1 MEKKNHKSVRLFLLL
16 NGVLA
21 AVLIVIGGAYLFEG
35 YMEKK
40 AIEENVASAVAPD
53 PVAVDVDFSQQ
64 IANGSPLVFGGSH
77 APEQNESATWDA
89 IARTGVTSV
98 RVDILMEMQFPS
110 EMTLED
116 YLANK
121 NNIQDPWKWNRTH
134 TEERRAT
141 MERAKKRGLKVIGIM
156 DYAPP
161 WLTHSGTPYGVPKDM
176 EAYRDMVQR
185 TYRYY
190 RPYLDYVEIWNEPN
204 LPEEKMFLDVTNSG
218 LSKIQAY
225 EQIFTVASS
234 AIRSVDNQINDGK
247 KVMIGAPTSFSPM
260 DPSFLEPI
268 LSSTDAAKLV
278 NFVSYHQYEKRP
290 IIRNTKYTSVL
301 SKYGK
306 ENTPIFITEWN
317 YSWREEE
324 MATIASSSAG
334 IPYTSNM
341 LINYMK
347 DGITGANYHAL
358 TALEE
363 EKRFA
368 LSTHH
373 AFFTESETGVQLLPL
388 AQSWQLLSKTLSL
401 GAGTSRIYG
410 GTSAE
415 PYLTAMGF
423 YNIRKQRGVAV
434 VNLST
439 AERLVQINMNNVPGW
454 EMWRRAY
461 VYQASMNSD
470 AKTVVHKEIVRSNN
484 GTMTLKLYLPPESTT
499 GILMIDDTTALERLR
514 YNVLYQ

>member
-1 MEKKNHKSVRLFLLL
+1 MEKKKHSYVHLFLVV
-16 NGVLA
+16 NGILA
-21 AVLIVIGGAYLFEG
+21 AVLLIAGSIYLFEG

-40 AIEENVASAVAPD
+40 AREENVASAVAPD
-53 PVAVDVDFSQQ
+53 PIPVDIDFSQQ
-64 IANGSPLVFGGSH
+64 ISNGSPLVFGGSH

-89 IARTGVTSV
+89 IARAGVTSV
-98 RVDILMEMQFPS
+98 RVDILMEVQFPS
-110 EMTLED
+110 DMTVED
-116 YLANK
+116 YVTNK

-141 MERAKKRGLKVIGIM
+141 MERAKKRGMKVIGIM

-161 WLTHSGTPYGVPKDM
+161 WLTHSGTQYGVPKDM
-176 EAYRDMVQR
+176 EAYRDIVKR
-185 TYRYY
+185 TYEYY

-225 EQIFTVASS
+225 ERIFTVASS
-234 AIRSVDNQINDGK
+234 AIRSVDNQKNDGK

-290 IIRNTKYTSVL
+290 IIRNTKYSSVL

-306 ENTPIFITEWN
+306 ENTPIFISEWN
-317 YSWREEE
+317 YSWRDEE
-324 MATIASSSAG
+324 MASIASSSAG

-341 LINYMK
+341 LVNYLK

-363 EKRFA
+363 NKRFA
-368 LSTHH
+368 LSANH
-373 AFFTESETGVQLLPL
+373 AFFQESETGVQLLPL

-401 GAGTSRIYG
+401 GSGTSIIYG
-410 GTSAE
+410 GSSPE
-415 PYLTAMGF
+415 PYLTTMGF
-423 YNIRKQRGVAV
+423 YNIRKQRGVTV

-439 AERLVQINMNNVPGW
+439 TERLVQINMNNVPGW

-461 VYQASMNSD
+461 VYEASSGSD
-470 AKTVVHKEIVRSNN
+470 GKTVTHTEILRANN
-484 GTMTLKLYLPPESTT
+484 GTMSIKLYLAPESTT
-499 GILMIDDTTALERLR
+499 GIVLLDNTSALERLR
-514 YNVLYQ
+514 YNLLY